1 MMAGGKELSP
11 AAVWAQYET
20 GKRFNNQ
27 INLDDTVENN
37 ENFFIGKQWEGVA
50 ANGLPTP
57 VFNFLKRVTLFQ
69 VASITSDNLKLQ
81 AAPLNADKETQR
93 CAEIV
98 NGEFNSLFEHNRIG
112 SLSREFMRNAAVDG
126 DGCMYVYWDAE
137 AETGQKSKGAI
148 CTEALENTRVFFGN
162 ANDRRVQKQ
171 PYIIIERRVMLDE
184 VRSMVDEPE
193 RIQPDAR
200 QGKFQT
206 GDKVTVLLKLFKENG
221 TVHAF
226 ECTKDCVVREKWDLG
241 IRRYP
246 IVWLN
251 WDYVHD
257 CYHGQALITGLIP
270 NQLFV
275 NKAYAAAQLSLM
287 TSAFPKTVY
296 DKTRVPKWTNQ
307 VGGAIGVAGGDVNGV
322 AKILEPAQISPQ
334 VAQFI
339 NQAVDHTQTF
349 LGATA
354 AAMGDTRPDNTSAII
369 ALQRASAVPSEITRQ
384 NFYQCLEDLGLIYMD
399 FMAEYYGKRKI
410 FRPAGEALPREV
422 IQFQEME
429 GEETVAIEFDFAA
442 LKNCPMS
449 LKLDVG
455 ASSYWSEI
463 AAIQTLDNLLSQGKI
478 DIVDYL
484 ERIPDGYVTKR
495 KELMEK
501 YSAAQQQQSGA
512 GDMQQPAQQAG
523 LSALAGKVME
533 ADTAI

>member
-1 MMAGGKELSP
+1 MAGVKELTPVS
-11 AAVWAQYET
+11 VWAEYEL

-27 INLDDTVENN
+27 INLEDTVENN

-50 ANGLPTP
+50 SNGLPTP
-57 VFNFLKRVTLFQ
+57 VFNFLKRATLFQ

-81 AAPLNADKETQR
+81 ASPLNADKETQK
-93 CAEIV
+93 CADIV
-98 NGEFNSLFEHNRIG
+98 NSEFNSLFEHNRIG
-112 SLSREFMRNAAVDG
+112 NLSREFMRNAAVDG
-126 DGCMYVYWDAE
+126 DGCMYTYWDCE
-137 AETGQKSKGAI
+137 AETGQESKGAI
-148 CTEALENTRVFFGN
+148 CTEVIENTRVFFGN

-184 VRSMVDEPE
+184 VRAMVDEPNM
-193 RIQPDAR
+193 IQPDAR
-200 QGKFQT
+200 EGRFNT
-206 GDKVTVLLKLFKENG
+206 GDKVTVLLRLFKENG

-226 ECTKDCVVREKWDLG
+226 ECTKDCVVRPKWDLG

-251 WDYVHD
+251 WDYIHD

-307 VGGAIGVAGGDVNGV
+307 VGGAIGVAGGDVNSV

-354 AAMGDTRPDNTSAII
+354 AALGDVSPDNTSAII

-384 NFYQCLEDLGLIYMD
+384 NFYQCLEDLGLIYME
-399 FMAEYYGKRKI
+399 FMAGYYGRRKI
-410 FRPAGEALPREV
+410 FRPANEV
-422 IQFQEME
+422 LGQDIVQFQGMDA
-429 GEETVAIEFDFAA
+429 EETVPVEFDFGM
-442 LKNCPMS
+442 LKDHPMS

-463 AAIQTLDNLLSQGKI
+463 AAIQTLDNLLAQGKI

-501 YSAAQQQQSGA
+501 YSAAAAQGQ
-512 GDMQQPAQQAG
+512 GDMVQPAEQAPLG
-523 LSALAGKVME
+523 TLTDKVMDIGG
-533 ADTAI
+533 AAI